1 MELVELGFKV
11 GYLLGNRDD
20 SNWNEKERE
29 IMDKWLKL
37 MEKKWNDELKRLM
50 YCGLSKEEWDKVC

>member
-11 GYLLGNRDD
+11 GYLLGNR
-20 SNWNEKERE
+20 SKNNWNDPERE
-29 IMDKWLKL
+29 IMDKWLKG
-37 MEKKWNDELKRLM
+37 MEKKWTDELKRLM